1 MKNKICEQDPQ
12 KHVMCEQ
19 VSIFATQITLIKLT
33 IDLPLHTVD
42 PHTQYNTKDLPK
54 SNDPKSNSI

>member
-19 VSIFATQITLIKLT
+19 VSIF
-33 IDLPLHTVD
+33 
-42 PHTQYNTKDLPK
+42 YNTDYMYQAHGKSNDLPK
-54 SNDPKSNSI
+54 SNDPKSNDPKSNSI

>member
-1 MKNKICEQDPQ
+1 MKNKICKQYPQ

-19 VSIFATQITLIKLT
+19 VSIFATQITFIKLT
-33 IDLPLHTVD
+33 IDLPLNTHS
-42 PHTQYNTKDLPK
+42 QYNTKDLPK